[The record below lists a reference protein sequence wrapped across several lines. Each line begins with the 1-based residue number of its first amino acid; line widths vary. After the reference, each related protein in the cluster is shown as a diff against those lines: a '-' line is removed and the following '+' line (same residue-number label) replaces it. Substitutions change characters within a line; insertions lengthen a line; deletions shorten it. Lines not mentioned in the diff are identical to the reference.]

1 MKKSGRKGE
10 RRMILNYSRIM
21 KEKWGGLVMALLHG
35 PFLLPVTTETRE
47 ERRGTNSQYEK
58 SVSVAAEEGEAAAA
72 VMTPSPYGAPSH

>member
-1 MKKSGRKGE
+1 MATPKVKME
-10 RRMILNYSRIM
+10 RTCNSPLTR
-21 KEKWGGLVMALLHG
+21 
-35 PFLLPVTTETRE
+35 PFPAACYDSETRE

>member
-1 MKKSGRKGE
+1 
-10 RRMILNYSRIM
+10 M
-21 KEKWGGLVMALLHG
+21 KEKWRGLVIALLHG
-35 PFLLPVTTETRE
+35 PFLLPVMRERETRE